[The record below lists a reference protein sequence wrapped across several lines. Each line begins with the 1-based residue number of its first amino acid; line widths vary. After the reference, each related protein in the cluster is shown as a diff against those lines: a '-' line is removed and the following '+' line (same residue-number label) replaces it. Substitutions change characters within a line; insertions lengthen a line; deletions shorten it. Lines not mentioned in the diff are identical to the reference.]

1 MLHRAEDILARPPRT
16 KPMPSFPEPP
26 RNKVHWEHLL
36 EEMRW
41 LAGDFVRERKFRAKL
56 ARKAAYAVA
65 RSNLD
70 LESRVIKRAHDEHA
84 NQRKVARHVANEIMH
99 FWIKVEKVVRFKAQS
114 TIDSKRKQVM
124 DKHLDFML
132 GQTERYSTMLATK
145 LVRGGVDADS
155 DAGGGG
161 GSGGGG
167 GGGGGGSGGGEDK
180 NKDAA
185 EDAAEPSGN
194 DNGDLSLV
202 GGRQVSTGQPISIG
216 GRGSEVDEEE
226 YTVADEDMEED
237 DEVYI
242 NPNSCTPELMQYTR
256 LPLNSKPYA
265 LHPIFYTLYSIPYIL
280 YPVSH
285 ILYPEFL
292 YPKRSYANPG
302 PQASHPH
309 A

>member
-1 MLHRAEDILARPPRT
+1 
-16 KPMPSFPEPP
+16 
-26 RNKVHWEHLL
+26 VHWEHLL

-161 GSGGGG
+161 G
-167 GGGGGGSGGGEDK
+167 GGEDK
-180 NKDAA
+180 SKDAA

-242 NPNSCTPELMQYTR
+242 NSNSCTPELMQYTR

-265 LHPIFYTLYSIPYIL
+265 LHPILYTLYSIPCIPH
-280 YPVSH
+280 PVPDVSNEMDNVFH
-285 ILYPEFL
+285 DREGVCPMDTMRNLAEV
-292 YPKRSYANPG
+292 
-302 PQASHPH
+302 
-309 A
+309 